1 MTQKTRAAVE
11 SEITTLFADNGT
23 GAITAA
29 ALRTVVN
36 DMCDSSIFPLTDSVA
51 PITFAGIILSNGT
64 AITTDTTTAHTAKL
78 QAYDV
83 DGAAYSTFATLTNGN
98 TPTLDISAPAGGGIT
113 IDGAVIGG
121 VTAAAASVTTLTATT
136 LNKVTVTAPA
146 SSATLTIA
154 DGKTLTVSNT
164 LTLAGTNST
173 VMTFPTTSATIA
185 RTDAA
190 NTFTGTQTVGALV
203 VTGLTQAPIGVGSS
217 VSATAVHAGATYLL
231 DTAGGSTLTLPAAT
245 GTGNK
250 YRVVV
255 SVSTTSAAHKVL
267 AASVSDFIVGAAIGQ
282 SNAGA
287 VLGFHSAAATNHS
300 LQMPNAGSQPSGGII
315 GDSYE
320 FTDIGA
326 NLWECTGMFTAGTTA
341 TTPFNSATS

>member
-1 MTQKTRAAVE
+1 MTQKTRAALE
-11 SEITTLFADNGT
+11 TEISTLLADNGT
-23 GAITAA
+23 GAITAGI
-29 ALRTVVN
+29 LRTVV
-36 DMCDSSIFPLTDSVA
+36 DDLCDSAVITLTDA
-51 PITFAGIILSNGT
+51 ITPYTFAGVVLSNGT
-64 AITTDTTTAHTAKL
+64 ALTTDSTTAHTAKL

-98 TPTLDISAPAGGGIT
+98 TPTLDISAPVGGGVT

-121 VTAAAASVTTLTATT
+121 VTPAAAAVTALTATT
-136 LNKVTVTAPA
+136 VNKVTVTAPA
-146 SSATLTIA
+146 SSAVLTIA

-173 VMTFPTTSATIA
+173 TMTFPTTSATIA

-203 VTGLTQAPIGVGSS
+203 ASGVTQAAVAVGSS
-217 VSATAVHAGATYLL
+217 IAASATNAGTTYLL
-231 DTAGGSTLTLPAAT
+231 NTAGGSTLTLPAAT
-245 GTGNK
+245 GTGNVYK
-250 YRVVV
+250 VVV
-255 SVSTTSAAHKVL
+255 TVSTTSAAHKVL
-267 AASVSDFIVGAAIGQ
+267 AASGSDFIIGCAVGQ

-300 LQMPNAGSQPSGGII
+300 LQMPNAGSQPSGGIT
-315 GDSYE
+315 GDSYT
-320 FTDIGA
+320 FTDVA
-326 NLWECTGMFTAGTTA
+326 TNLWVCSGMFTAGTTA